1 VGVDVR
7 ADSTATG
14 RPGTGGKRTDH
25 PVERSSRGAARNG
38 VARAHTPDEPLKYP
52 LRVRRPVSKQVAR
65 VDTLFLHGSRD
76 GDYRVVVVRDGERVF
91 QAVLE
96 LKETAAG
103 PRPAKFRVKRDSD
116 EEPRDPDQ
124 FVELARRADRI
135 RISEQTP
142 QAGRDELREMLSG
155 YQLDA
160 LVVRTC
166 RRCVVAGRY
175 APITSDTAIAADRER
190 ICPDC
195 ARRELEREM
204 TFSGGLT
211 AAAEDRLEE
220 LLLETQDLD
229 RITGLLQG
237 GLDPD
242 LTKFDEVSATV
253 EDVDPV
259 RTDELDLHP
268 DLQSML
274 EGRFD
279 SLLPVQSLSV
289 RNGLFEGR
297 DQLVVSATATGKT
310 LVGELAGVDRAL
322 RGEGKLLFLVPLVAL
337 ANQKHEDFADRYGGL
352 LDVTIRVGASRIN
365 DDGTRFDPDADVVV
379 GTYEGIDHALRTGR
393 DLGDVGTVVVDEVH
407 TLKEGERG
415 HRLDGM
421 IARLNGY
428 CDRRAERTGGEAT
441 QWVYLSATVGN
452 PEWLAERL
460 RATLIEFEERPVPIE
475 RHVTFA
481 DGREKVRIENKLV
494 RREFDRTSSK
504 GYRGQTIV
512 FTNSRRRCHEISRKL
527 EYASAPYH
535 AGLDYRQ
542 RKRVERQFGD
552 QDLAAVVTTAA
563 LAAGVDFPA
572 SQVVFDSLAMG
583 IEWLSVQEFEQML
596 GRAGRPD
603 YHDRGTVY
611 LLVEPDA
618 RYHNTMERTEDEV
631 AFTLLKGEMEAVRT
645 VYDQSAAVEEVLANV
660 AVAGKG
666 AKSITD
672 RMLGEVPLKQAIG
685 RLIEWEFIDGFEPTP
700 LGRAITTHFLAP
712 DEAFRILE
720 CVRRGTD
727 PYDIVAELELYD
739 EDR

>member
-1 VGVDVR
+1 M
-7 ADSTATG
+7 
-14 RPGTGGKRTDH
+14 
-25 PVERSSRGAARNG
+25 
-38 VARAHTPDEPLKYP
+38 
-52 LRVRRPVSKQVAR
+52 SKQVAR
-65 VDTLFLHGSRD
+65 VDTLFLHGARD
-76 GDYRVVVVRDGERVF
+76 GDYRVVVNRDGDRVF
-91 QAVLE
+91 QATLE
-96 LKETAAG
+96 LKETSAG
-103 PRPAKFRVKRDSD
+103 PRPAKFRIQRGS
-116 EEPRDPDQ
+116 EAEPRDPDQ

-135 RISEQTP
+135 RISEQTSP
-142 QAGRDELREMLSG
+142 EGRAELQSMLDG
-155 YQLDA
+155 YQLEA

-166 RRCVVAGRY
+166 RRCAVDGRY
-175 APITSDTAIAADRER
+175 SPITADTAIKADHEE

-195 ARRELEREM
+195 ATRELEREM

-211 AAAEDRLEE
+211 RAAQDRLEE

-237 GLDPD
+237 GLDPE

-253 EDVDPV
+253 DDVDPV

-268 DLQSML
+268 TLQSMV
-274 EGRFD
+274 ESRFD
-279 SLLPVQSLSV
+279 TLLPVQSLSV
-289 RNGLFEGR
+289 RNGLFDGR

-337 ANQKHEDFADRYGGL
+337 ANQKHEDFQDRYGDV

-365 DDGTRFDPDADVVV
+365 DDGTRFDPDADVIV

-393 DLGDVGTVVVDEVH
+393 NLGEIGTVVIDEVH
-407 TLKEGERG
+407 TLKEEERG

-421 IARLNGY
+421 IARLKHY
-428 CDRRAERTGGEAT
+428 CDRRRERTGADPT
-441 QWVYLSATVGN
+441 QWIYLSATVGN
-452 PEWLAERL
+452 PAWLAERL
-460 RATLIEFEERPVPIE
+460 RATLIEFEERPVPID

-481 DGREKVRIENKLV
+481 DGREKIRIENKLV
-494 RREFDRTSSK
+494 RREFDRKSSK

-535 AGLDYRQ
+535 AGLDYRR
-542 RKRVERQFGD
+542 RKTVERQFGD
-552 QDLAAVVTTAA
+552 QELAAVVTTAA

-618 RYHNTMERTEDEV
+618 VYHNSMERTEDEV
-631 AFTLLKGEMEAVRT
+631 AFTLLKGEMEDVAT
-645 VYDQSAAVEEVLANV
+645 VYDESAAVEEVLANV
-660 AVAGKG
+660 TVAGKG
-666 AKSITD
+666 AKRVTD
-672 RMLGEVPLKQAIG
+672 RMLGEVPIQQAVG
-685 RLIEWEFIDGFEPTP
+685 RLLEWQFIDGFEPTP

-712 DEAFRILE
+712 DEAFRMLDHI
-720 CVRRGTD
+720 RAGMH
-727 PYDIVAELELYD
+727 PFDIVAELELYD
-739 EDR
+739 EER